1 MAKNNF
7 DETVNSLF
15 KGLNHV
21 MSTKTVVGEPQYIGD
36 TTIIPLMDVSFGMG
50 AGANNRDKSDSG
62 TGGIGG
68 KMSPSAV
75 LVIKNDQIRV
85 VNVKNQDAVTKII
98 DMVPGTVDKVSNLI
112 KGFRQGSDPEVDA
125 AIDVKIHEDSV
136 REEIKND

>member
-21 MSTKTVVGEPQYIGD
+21 LSTKTVVGEPEFIGD

-50 AGANNRDKSDSG
+50 AGANNKDKSDSG

-75 LVIKNDQIRV
+75 LVIKDGQIRV
-85 VNVKNQDAVTKII
+85 VNVKNQDAVTRII
-98 DMVPGTVDKVSNLI
+98 DMVPGAVNNISNVI
-112 KGFRQGSDPEVDA
+112 KGFGKGSDPEVDA
-125 AIDVKIHEDSV
+125 VVEEKIHEESV

>member
-21 MSTKTVVGEPQYIGD
+21 LSTKTVVGEPEFIGD

-50 AGANNRDKSDSG
+50 AGANNKDKSDSG

-75 LVIKNDQIRV
+75 LVIKDGQIRV
-85 VNVKNQDAVTKII
+85 VNVKNQDAVTRII
-98 DMVPGTVDKVSNLI
+98 DMVPGAVNNISNVI
-112 KGFRQGSDPEVDA
+112 KGFGKGSDPEVDA
-125 AIDVKIHEDSV
+125 VVEEKIHEESV
-136 REEIKND
+136 REEIKNE

>member
-7 DETVNSLF
+7 GETVNALF
-15 KGLNHV
+15 QGLNHV
-21 MSTKTVVGEPQYIGD
+21 MSTKTVVGEPQFVGD

-50 AGANNRDKSDSG
+50 AGANNKDKSDSG

-75 LVIKNDQIRV
+75 LVIKDNQIRV
-85 VNVKNQDAVTKII
+85 VNVKNQDAITKII
-98 DMVPGTVDKVSNLI
+98 DMVPGAVNNISNVI
-112 KGFRQGSDPEVDA
+112 KGFHKGSDPEVDA
-125 AIDVKIHEDSV
+125 IVEEKINEESV

>member
-21 MSTKTVVGEPQYIGD
+21 MSTKTVVGDPQFIGD

-50 AGANNRDKSDSG
+50 AGANNKDKSDSG

-75 LVIKNDQIRV
+75 LVIKDNQFRV
-85 VNVKNQDAVTKII
+85 VNVKNQDAVTRII
-98 DMVPGTVDKVSNLI
+98 DMVPGAVNNISNVI
-112 KGFRQGSDPEVDA
+112 KGFHKGSDPEVDSIVEETINA
-125 AIDVKIHEDSV
+125 DSV
-136 REEIKND
+136 REEIKNE

>member
-21 MSTKTVVGEPQYIGD
+21 LSTKTVVGEPEFIGD

-50 AGANNRDKSDSG
+50 AGANNKDKSDSG

-75 LVIKNDQIRV
+75 LVIKDGQIRV
-85 VNVKNQDAVTKII
+85 VNVKNQDAVTRII
-98 DMVPGTVDKVSNLI
+98 DMVPGAVNNISNVI
-112 KGFRQGSDPEVDA
+112 KGFGKGSDPEVD
-125 AIDVKIHEDSV
+125 DVVEEKIHEESV

>member
-21 MSTKTVVGEPQYIGD
+21 LSTKTVVGEPEFIGD

-50 AGANNRDKSDSG
+50 AGANNKDKSDSG

-75 LVIKNDQIRV
+75 LVIKDDQFRV
-85 VNVKNQDAVTKII
+85 VNVKNQDAITKII
-98 DMVPGTVDKVSNLI
+98 DMVPGAVNNISNVI
-112 KGFRQGSDPEVDA
+112 KGFHKGSDPEVDSIVEETINA
-125 AIDVKIHEDSV
+125 DSV
-136 REEIKND
+136 REEIKNE

>member
-21 MSTKTVVGEPQYIGD
+21 MSTKTVVGEPQFIGD

-50 AGANNRDKSDSG
+50 AGANNKDKSDSG

-75 LVIKNDQIRV
+75 LVIKDNQFRV
-85 VNVKNQDAVTKII
+85 VNVKNQDAITKII
-98 DMVPGTVDKVSNLI
+98 DMVPGAVNNISNVI
-112 KGFRQGSDPEVDA
+112 KGFHKGSDPEVDA
-125 AIDVKIHEDSV
+125 IVEETIKADSV
-136 REEIKND
+136 REEIKNE

>member
-21 MSTKTVVGEPQYIGD
+21 MSTKTVVGEPQFIGD

-50 AGANNRDKSDSG
+50 AGANNKDKSDRG

-75 LVIKNDQIRV
+75 LVIKDNQFRV
-85 VNVKNQDAVTKII
+85 VNVKNQDAITKII
-98 DMVPGTVDKVSNLI
+98 DMVPGAVNNISNVI
-112 KGFRQGSDPEVDA
+112 KGFHKGSDPEVDSIVEEMINA
-125 AIDVKIHEDSV
+125 DSV
-136 REEIKND
+136 REEIKNE

>member
-15 KGLNHV
+15 KGLNQV
-21 MSTKTVVGEPQYIGD
+21 MSTKTVVGEPQFIGD

-50 AGANNRDKSDSG
+50 AGANNKDKSDSG

-75 LVIKNDQIRV
+75 LVIKENQIRV
-85 VNVKNQDAVTKII
+85 VNVKNQDAITKII
-98 DMVPGTVDKVSNLI
+98 DMVPDTVNRVSSFI
-112 KGFRQGSDPEVDA
+112 KGFREEPNPQVEAV
-125 AIDVKIHEDSV
+125 VEEKIHEESV
-136 REEIKND
+136 REEIKNE

>member
-7 DETVNSLF
+7 DETVNALF

-21 MSTKTVVGEPQYIGD
+21 MSTKTVVGEPQFIGD

-50 AGANNRDKSDSG
+50 AGANNKDKSDSG

-75 LVIKNDQIRV
+75 LVIKDNQIRV

-98 DMVPGTVDKVSNLI
+98 DMVPGAVNNISNVI
-112 KGFRQGSDPEVDA
+112 KGFHKGSDEKVDA
-125 AIDVKIHEDSV
+125 IVEETINADSV
-136 REEIKND
+136 REEIKNE

>member
-21 MSTKTVVGEPQYIGD
+21 LSTKTVVGEPEFIGD

-50 AGANNRDKSDSG
+50 AGANNKDKSDSG

-75 LVIKNDQIRV
+75 LVIKDGQIRV
-85 VNVKNQDAVTKII
+85 VNVKNQDAVTRII
-98 DMVPGTVDKVSNLI
+98 DMVPGAVNNISNVI
-112 KGFRQGSDPEVDA
+112 KGFGKGSDPEVDA
-125 AIDVKIHEDSV
+125 VVEEKIREESV